1 MPSHTDS
8 ESVKKLKII
17 SKERVTKEHDNTKK
31 RQKTSRKIG
40 KPNLD
45 NKKVPWLGVIHYHH
59 QL

>member
-31 RQKTSRKIG
+31 RQKTSLKLG
-40 KPNLD
+40 KPNSHI
-45 NKKVPWLGVIHYHH
+45 K
-59 QL
+59 QLP